1 MDEHEKNP
9 DIWYFISIENNLR
22 YTLYHEN
29 IFPKILQQQIK
40 YKWHHFLWIRKIG
53 KEIIGLSFDSS
64 YNF

>member
-22 YTLYHEN
+22 YTLYHEK

-40 YKWHHFLWIRKIG
+40 YK
-53 KEIIGLSFDSS
+53 
-64 YNF
+64 